1 MIPYG
6 RQSISEVDCG
16 AVLEAL
22 RSDWLTTGPLVERF
36 EFELSK
42 KVSAN
47 YGIAVSS
54 ATAALH
60 LSCLA
65 LDVGLE
71 MLFGPHRI
79 PLSHQQ
85 IALSIVVLR

>member
-65 LDVGLE
+65 LE
-71 MLFGPHRI
+71 
-79 PLSHQQ
+79 
-85 IALSIVVLR
+85 